1 LNSLLFE
8 VVVHQLVKNMS
19 FNLNF
24 RACTRVICLLSVLL
38 GNYAQAFSPSYYNTM
53 QAQHI
58 MNLTSIQVSLPVT
71 SSGTTA
77 TTPNGIICKH
87 CSTHTRTALRS
98 STNSQEDDQPTN
110 PIEEELDRM
119 QNTLSTIEA
128 IEERNKAQL
137 DSFVD
142 EEDQWD
148 SLEEYEREL
157 LQSKE
162 AVVQRMDTMA
172 EELLQMWLG
181 TKSIEG

>member
-1 LNSLLFE
+1 M
-8 VVVHQLVKNMS
+8 H
-19 FNLNF
+19 
-24 RACTRVICLLSVLL
+24 
-38 GNYAQAFSPSYYNTM
+38 
-53 QAQHI
+53 QAQH

-77 TTPNGIICKH
+77 TTSKGTICMQ
-87 CSTHTRTALRS
+87 CSTHGRTALRS

-110 PIEEELDRM
+110 PIEEELNHM

-181 TKSIEG
+181 AKSIEG

>member
-1 LNSLLFE
+1 
-8 VVVHQLVKNMS
+8 
-19 FNLNF
+19 
-24 RACTRVICLLSVLL
+24 
-38 GNYAQAFSPSYYNTM
+38 
-53 QAQHI
+53 
-58 MNLTSIQVSLPVT
+58 
-71 SSGTTA
+71 
-77 TTPNGIICKH
+77 
-87 CSTHTRTALRS
+87 
-98 STNSQEDDQPTN
+98 
-110 PIEEELDRM
+110 M